1 MVWDDAG
8 GKNWRLAEVLGF
20 IYNCGDVYVV
30 SANQADNL
38 VDLALLNLIE
48 EGPVENTLLA
58 HLLHG
63 CMLRRC
69 HLTVLSYPWSRRLLG
84 WLLVG
89 RRYLSSSEGMRFG
102 HNSLLSLLIFSEDW
116 LYNRVLSRCHSGL
129 LCLINR
135 RLSLS
140 NFAEP
145 SRKISVGIV
154 GTL

>member
-8 GKNWRLAEVLGF
+8 GKNWRLTEVLGF
-20 IYNCGDVYVV
+20 INNCGDVYVV
-30 SANQADNL
+30 SANHADNL

-58 HLLHG
+58 HLLHS

-69 HLTVLSYPWSRRLLG
+69 HLTVLCYSGSRRLLG
-84 WLLVG
+84 WMLVG
-89 RRYLSSSEGMRFG
+89 LPYLSSSEGMRFG
-102 HNSLLSLLIFSEDW
+102 HNSFLSLLIFSEDW
-116 LYNRVLSRCHSGL
+116 LYIRVQSRSHSRLMFLGD
-129 LCLINR
+129 R

-145 SRKISVGIV
+145 SR
-154 GTL
+154 